1 MSEPLP
7 LGFNLDDDSWLNQAR
22 EALEPTSWDNLGDYE
37 ILAEVSRGGQ
47 GVVLRARDAQGR
59 LVALKRLIA
68 GTLTGTRGRLR
79 FEREM
84 EITARLDHPGV
95 VPLLRREIL
104 DRQPL
109 LVMPWIDGV
118 QPDRWARPKGEAP
131 QSRRAILNLF
141 DGICDAIAHAHRRG
155 VIHRDL
161 KSSNILVDAKGQPH
175 VLDFGIG
182 KLLQEEEQGEHG
194 ALTRTTEFV
203 GSPTYAP
210 PERLLQA
217 GSPADVRDDVYSLG
231 VLLYGLLADAEPYP
245 FGDTLAS
252 AIRAL
257 TESEPTPIRRHAPD
271 LERDLAVV
279 VHKAIAK
286 EPDHRYPSVEA
297 LQEDLRRFLAGAP
310 VAAHPPSL
318 GYRVHKFVRRNPAVT
333 ALGTI
338 SLAMLIGFGSHAKWQ
353 ARQLTDERNDAI
365 HARSLADEEATRTH
379 DALGF
384 LVDEVLPQLDPRV
397 RGRVAATTEVL
408 DAASTDLEKRFV
420 GAPDLEIEVRQAIA
434 RLFLQHGDFAAAGKH
449 LKRAQFLLPAAVA
462 ADKEPSKD
470 RQRDLHLL
478 TAEVHLQ
485 QARLSEAEAA
495 LTLAEGLFQPVVQAD
510 EVASL
515 ANADGARRTRLRIQL
530 AMAQH
535 DYEPA
540 EQLCRAYLNALFALE
555 PSSMPQAEIWRARIL
570 LTALLRRD
578 GRTEESVAMAAG
590 MVQDALKR
598 FPDGAHLEV
607 ADARRAWGWSMFHHG
622 LLREAEEPLRQAL
635 ATRKQLLGVAHP
647 EIAQSLVDVA
657 TWSQFFGRDREEIR
671 GMFQEAVA
679 ILRQAGASEH
689 QLMTS
694 AWTGLASLATHEGDF
709 EKAEALYAEILSL
722 LQARFGP
729 EHPSLSS
736 LYMDRG
742 MMLTEREHFEAAR
755 SSFDHAERLLDGGEG
770 AHGDHPSLWM
780 ARARN
785 EEMAE
790 QREEAIALYRRA
802 ADALAT
808 RYPDGCMPMVVCLK
822 RIGNLQEAR
831 GEGQAAQDVRAEA
844 ANWEQKMAAAGVGG

>member
-1 MSEPLP
+1 MNEPLP
-7 LGFNLDDDSWLNQAR
+7 LGFDLDDDSWLRQAR

-47 GVVLRARDAQGR
+47 GVVLRARDVHGR

-118 QPDRWARPKGEAP
+118 QPDRWVRPQGEP
-131 QSRRAILNLF
+131 PKSRRAILALF

-161 KSSNILVDAKGQPH
+161 KPSNILVDAQGQPH

-182 KLLQEEEQGEHG
+182 KLLQEDHG
-194 ALTRTTEFV
+194 AQEALTRTTEFV

-210 PERLLQA
+210 PERLLQP

-257 TESEPTPIRRHAPD
+257 TESDPTPIRRHAPD

-286 EPDHRYPSVEA
+286 EPEMRYPSVEA
-297 LQEDLRRFLAGAP
+297 FQEDLRRFCDGAP
-310 VAAHPPSL
+310 VAAHPPSFS
-318 GYRVHKFVRRNPAVT
+318 YHVQKFVRRNPAVT
-333 ALGTI
+333 ILGAV
-338 SLAMLIGFGSHAKWQ
+338 SLLMLIGFGSHAKWQ
-353 ARQLTDERNDAI
+353 AKQLTVERNDAI
-365 HARSLADEEATRTH
+365 HARSLADEETHRTH

-384 LVDEVLPQLDPRV
+384 LVDEVLPQLDPRL

-408 DAASTDLEKRFV
+408 KDASVDLEARFV
-420 GAPDLEIEVRQAIA
+420 GAPDLEIEVRQAMA
-434 RLFLQHGDFAAAGKH
+434 RLFLQHGDYAAAERH
-449 LKRAQFLLPAAVA
+449 LARASFLLPAAVA
-462 ADKEPSKD
+462 ADKELSAERRKD
-470 RQRDLHLL
+470 LYLL
-478 TAEVHLQ
+478 LAEAHLQ
-485 QARLSEAEAA
+485 QARLDEAESDLQRAEA
-495 LTLAEGLFQPVVQAD
+495 LFTPALE
-510 EVASL
+510 
-515 ANADGARRTRLRIQL
+515 ANAVAPLAVQDGARRTRLRIQL
-530 AMAQH
+530 AMAQRQFG
-535 DYEPA
+535 PA
-540 EQLCRAYLNALFALE
+540 EKLCRAYLEALFVLE
-555 PSSMPQAEIWRARIL
+555 PSTRPHAEIWRAQLL
-570 LTALLRRD
+570 LTTLLRGD
-578 GRTEESVAMAAG
+578 GRTQEAVAMAHG
-590 MVQDALKR
+590 LVQEALER
-598 FPDGAHLEV
+598 HPDGAHLEV

-622 LLREAEEPLRQAL
+622 SLVEAEEPLRQAL
-635 ATRKQLLGVAHP
+635 ATRKQLLVVAHP

-657 TWSQFFGRDREEIR
+657 TWSQFFGRDVEEIR
-671 GMFQEAVA
+671 GMYQEAVA
-679 ILRQAGASEH
+679 ILRQAGAGEH
-689 QLMTS
+689 HLMAG

-709 EKAEALYAEILSL
+709 ETAEDLYSEILTL
-722 LQARFGP
+722 LRTRFGG
-729 EHPSLSS
+729 EHPALSS
-736 LYMDRG
+736 LHMDRG
-742 MMLTEREHFEAAR
+742 MMLTEQKLYQEARVSFEE
-755 SSFDHAERLLDGGEG
+755 AERLMEYGEG
-770 AHGDHPSLWM
+770 AHVDHPSLWM

-785 EEMAE
+785 EEMDQQDQA
-790 QREEAIALYRRA
+790 AINLYRQA
-802 ADALAT
+802 ADALA
-808 RYPDGCMPMVVCLK
+808 RRHPNGCVPMVVCLK
-822 RIGNLQEAR
+822 RIGNLEEAR
-831 GEGQAAQDVRAEA
+831 GEESAAAAVRAEA
-844 ANWEQKMAAAGVGG
+844 ATWEQRMADARQGR

>member
-1 MSEPLP
+1 MNESLP
-7 LGFNLDDDSWLNQAR
+7 LGFGLDDDSWLRQAR

-109 LVMPWIDGV
+109 LVMPWIEGV
-118 QPDRWARPKGEAP
+118 QPDRWARPEGEPP
-131 QSRRAILNLF
+131 QSRRQILQLF
-141 DGICDAIAHAHRRG
+141 DAICDAIAHAHRRG

-161 KSSNILVDAKGQPH
+161 KPSNILVDAHGQPH

-182 KLLQEEEQGEHG
+182 KLLQEDYGPQE

-210 PERLLQA
+210 PERLLQP

-257 TESEPTPIRRHAPD
+257 TESDPTPIRRHAPD

-286 EPDHRYPSVEA
+286 EPEMRYPSVEA
-297 LQEDLRRFLAGAP
+297 FQDDLQRFRDGAP

-318 GYRVHKFVRRNPAVT
+318 SYRVQKFVRRNPAVT
-333 ALGTI
+333 TLGAV

-353 ARQLTDERNDAI
+353 AKQLTVERNDAI
-365 HARSLADEEATRTH
+365 HARSLADEETRRTH

-408 DAASTDLEKRFV
+408 EDASVDLAERFV
-420 GAPDLEIEVRQAIA
+420 GAPDLEIEVRQAMA
-434 RLFLQHGDFAAAGKH
+434 RLFLQHGDYAAAERH
-449 LKRAQFLLPAAVA
+449 LARASFLLPAAVA
-462 ADKEPSKD
+462 ADKEPSAD
-470 RQRDLHLL
+470 RRRDLHLL
-478 TAEVHLQ
+478 LAEAHLQ
-485 QARLSEAEAA
+485 QARLEDVEVDLQKAEALFTPA
-495 LTLAEGLFQPVVQAD
+495 LTAD
-510 EVASL
+510 DVAPLSQM
-515 ANADGARRTRLRIQL
+515 DGARRTRLRIQL
-530 AMAQH
+530 AMAQRAF
-535 DYEPA
+535 EPA
-540 EQLCRAYLNALFALE
+540 ERLCRAYLQALFALE
-555 PSSMPQAEIWRARIL
+555 PSTRPQAEIWRAQL
-570 LTALLRRD
+570 MLTSLLRRD
-578 GRTEESVAMAAG
+578 GRTAESVAMAQEL
-590 MVQDALKR
+590 VLDALKR
-598 FPDGAHLEV
+598 YPDGAHLEV

-622 LLREAEEPLRQAL
+622 SLREAEEPLRQAL

-657 TWSQFFGRDREEIR
+657 IWSQFFGRDVEEIR
-671 GMFQEAVA
+671 GMYQEAVA
-679 ILRQAGASEH
+679 ILRQAGAGEH
-689 QLMTS
+689 QLMAG
-694 AWTGLASLATHEGDF
+694 AWTGLASLATQEGDF
-709 EKAEALYAEILSL
+709 ETAENLYTEILAVL
-722 LQARFGP
+722 RKRFGG
-729 EHPSLSS
+729 EHPALSS
-736 LYMDRG
+736 LHMDRG
-742 MMLTEREHFEAAR
+742 MMLTEQERFEDAR
-755 SSFDHAERLLDGGEG
+755 TAFQEAERLLERGEG
-770 AHGDHPSLWM
+770 AHVDHPSLWM

-785 EEMAE
+785 EERA
-790 QREEAIALYRRA
+790 QQSQAAISLYRQA
-802 ADALAT
+802 ADALAK
-808 RYPDGCMPMVVCLK
+808 RHPNGCMPMVVCLK
-822 RIGNLQEAR
+822 RIGNLEEAR
-831 GEGQAAQDVRAEA
+831 GQATAAADVRAEA
-844 ANWEQKMAAAGVGG
+844 ADWEERMAAARQGL